1 MKTRKPRPPV
11 GQQGASRAYLEGRLD
26 GPEAHRTTPRSRLE
40 WYGVW
45 SAVAGASAGLT
56 VGFAFDVTHP
66 HAFYPTYLLLFA
78 SSPLSAVYLRP
89 WSRSRPEPRRG
100 DRIAVG
106 ACATLVAAWLACV
119 VLADFVWHATG
130 EMLFVAL
137 ASTGFVSFFAL
148 VVVSY
153 RARFAP
159 WRRSRAATDQPIDEP
174 MR

>member
-1 MKTRKPRPPV
+1 M
-11 GQQGASRAYLEGRLD
+11 
-26 GPEAHRTTPRSRLE
+26 
-40 WYGVW
+40 W

-106 ACATLVAAWLACV
+106 ACATLFAAWFACV
-119 VLADFVWHATG
+119 ALDDFVWHATG
-130 EMLFVAL
+130 EALFAAL
-137 ASTGFVSFFAL
+137 ASTGFVSFFTL

-153 RARFAP
+153 RARLAP
-159 WRRSRAATDQPIDEP
+159 WKPSRATMDEPIDEP
-174 MR
+174 KR